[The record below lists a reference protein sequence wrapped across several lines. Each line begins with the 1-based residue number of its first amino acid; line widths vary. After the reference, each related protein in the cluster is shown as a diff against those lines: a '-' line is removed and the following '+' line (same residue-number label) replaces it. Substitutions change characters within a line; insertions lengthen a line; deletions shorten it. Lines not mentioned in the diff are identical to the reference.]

1 VLLRLVHNVPVEIS
15 YTDFAVVGGGVAGL
29 RAAITLAEGGQ
40 VTVLTKD
47 ALREGATEY
56 AQGGVAVA
64 LGEGDSPA
72 AHGKDTLVAGAGYC
86 NPASVEVLVTEGP
99 ARIEELIDWGIR
111 FDRIGGKLS
120 FTKEGAHHRKR
131 VLHAGGD
138 ATGREI
144 LDTLITRVQTLE
156 GVRRLPHHYSLG
168 LVVEE
173 GRCCGVWLVDQTNGR
188 ERLLIARAVVL
199 ATGGMGQLYK
209 YTSNPAVATGDGL
222 AMAHRAGAQLR
233 DLEFVQFHPTAL
245 RLDGVPTFLITEAM
259 RGEGGILRNQAGE
272 RFMVD
277 IHPDAELAPRDVVAR
292 AIYDQMARQG
302 GEPVLLDVRHLGADF
317 LPERFPTI
325 FEFCASH
332 GLDIRTQPIPVAP
345 AAHFM
350 MGGVAVDID
359 GASSVPGLYACGEVA
374 CTQVHGANRLASNS
388 LLEGLVFGH
397 RAAQTILGTEPT
409 NPTLRDVEF
418 YDTPHPAP
426 PSDYVERQ
434 RRAREIMWEY
444 AGIRR
449 TEEGLRRADALF
461 AGLALPY
468 HHYPAD
474 RLAVETGNAI
484 SVSHLIVKAALARPA
499 SLGSHYRADATTL

>member
-1 VLLRLVHNVPVEIS
+1 VHNAPVEIS

-72 AHGKDTLVAGAGYC
+72 EHGQDTLVAGAGYC
-86 NPASVEVLVTEGP
+86 NPASVAILVTEGP
-99 ARIEELIDWGIR
+99 ARIEELIEWGIR
-111 FDRIGGKLS
+111 FDRIGGKLN

-131 VLHAGGD
+131 ILHAGGD

-144 LDTLITRVQTLE
+144 LDTLISRVQTLE

-168 LVVEE
+168 LVMEE

-209 YTSNPAVATGDGL
+209 FTSNPAVATGDGL
-222 AMAHRAGAQLR
+222 AMAHRAGAELR

-245 RLDGVPTFLITEAM
+245 RMAGVPTFLISEAM
-259 RGEGGILRNQAGE
+259 RGEGGVLLNEAGE
-272 RFMVD
+272 RFMLAV
-277 IHPDAELAPRDVVAR
+277 HPDAELAPRDVVAR
-292 AIYDQMARQG
+292 AIYDEMARQG
-302 GEPVLLDVRHLGADF
+302 GEPVLLDVRSLGGHF

-332 GLDIRTQPIPVAP
+332 GLDIRSQPIPVAP

-359 GASSVPGLYACGEVA
+359 GASTVPGLHACGEVA

-397 RAAQTILGTEPT
+397 RTARAILGAGPT
-409 NPTLRDVEF
+409 IPTLRDVQF
-418 YDTPHPAP
+418 YDTPRPTRP
-426 PSDYVERQ
+426 YDYVERQ

-449 TEEGLRRADALF
+449 TEEGLRKADALLT
-461 AGLALPY
+461 ALTLPY
-468 HHYPAD
+468 HHYPAE
-474 RLAVETGNAI
+474 RLAVETGNAL
-484 SVSHLIVKAALARPA
+484 SVSRLIVQAALARPV
-499 SLGSHYRADATTL
+499 SLGSHYRADAATP

>member
-1 VLLRLVHNVPVEIS
+1 MVHNCVVEIS

-72 AHGKDTLVAGAGYC
+72 EHRQDTLDAGAGYC
-86 NPASVEVLVTEGP
+86 NPATVEVLVTEGP
-99 ARIEELIDWGIR
+99 ARIEELIEWGIR
-111 FDRIGGKLS
+111 FDTIGGKLN
-120 FTKEGAHHRKR
+120 FTQEAAHHRRR

-144 LDTLITRVQTLE
+144 LDTLISRVRTLE
-156 GVRRLPHHYSLG
+156 NVRRLPHHYSLG
-168 LVVEE
+168 LVVED

-188 ERLLIARAVVL
+188 ERLLLARAVVM
-199 ATGGMGQLYK
+199 ATGGLGQLYK

-222 AMAHRAGAQLR
+222 AMAYRAGAEVR

-259 RGEGGILRNQAGE
+259 RGEGGVLLNQAGE
-272 RFMVD
+272 RFMLGR
-277 IHPDAELAPRDVVAR
+277 HPDAELAPRDVVAR
-292 AIYDQMARQG
+292 AIYDEMGRQG
-302 GEPVLLDVRHLGADF
+302 GAPVLLDVRHLGADF

-325 FEFCASH
+325 FEFCRSH
-332 GLDIRTQPIPVAP
+332 GLDICTQPIPVAP

-350 MGGVAVDID
+350 MGGIAVDVD

-397 RAAQTILGTEPT
+397 RTGQRILATEPT
-409 NPTLRDVEF
+409 IPTLRDVRF
-418 YDTPHPAP
+418 YDTPEPTRP
-426 PSDYVERQ
+426 FDYVARQ

-444 AGIRR
+444 AGICR
-449 TEEGLRRADALF
+449 TEEGLRKAEGMLA
-461 AGLALPY
+461 ALALPY
-468 HHYPAD
+468 HHYPAE
-474 RLAVETGNAI
+474 RLAVETGNAL
-484 SVSHLIVKAALARPA
+484 SVSQLIVQAALARPA
-499 SLGSHYRADATTL
+499 SLGSHYRADAATL